1 LKNMR
6 IGLAASAALLLTSHA
21 TAQTQ
26 NGLNLMPMPTSV
38 RSGAGRLSV
47 DPSFSVAVTGFK
59 DAALE
64 RGIGRFVAE
73 LSRETGMLLKQKT
86 AGSASPTL
94 LIHAAHGE
102 RACKDSA
109 RMNRMSW

>member
-1 LKNMR
+1 MR
-6 IGLAASAALLLTSHA
+6 IGLAASAALLLTSLA
-21 TAQTQ
+21 MAQTQ
-26 NGLNLMPMPTSV
+26 NGLNLLPMPTSV

-64 RGIGRFVAE
+64 RGIDRFVAE

-86 AGSASPTL
+86 AGSSSPTL
-94 LIHAAHGE
+94 LIHAAHARQIVKKHGE
-102 RACKDSA
+102 EQS
-109 RMNRMSW
+109 